1 MVVSTVLEADLLVL
15 HGLPRSAVDQL
26 YANCDGSVLDVPI
39 RTALAIAVAICST
52 LPLSGQ
58 VDPLR
63 AEAYF
68 KEAKA
73 FCDRDGGR
81 LWGISLC
88 GPMVIA
94 DPATGTIA
102 TNQPPPEGARPRNLG
117 FANATTKWGG
127 VEWSTFNW
135 QVLSSFDKPS
145 RGLLMMHELFHRV
158 ERPLGLMTDDGQ
170 NSHLDTLEGRYWQL
184 LEWRALARAL
194 GSSGTERTS
203 AVQDALR
210 FRYARRQ
217 LFPAAAA
224 NEVLEE
230 IREGLAQY
238 TATVTTASSPQDAA
252 SSAIRQLADYA
263 QRESLVRDFAY
274 ASGSAYGILLDAW
287 SPGWTRQ
294 VKGPEDL
301 AERLR
306 IAGGIAVPGLDSR
319 ATAERAAQRYDSTSL
334 RSAEEKRDA
343 ERKAKVAEL
352 RKRFVD
358 RPVLVLPNAGGT
370 FSSSGITPIPGVGTV
385 FPEVHVTAEW
395 GVLQA
400 AQVLRPDDR
409 SNITVPAPA
418 SVQGSTLEGDGWT
431 LRIAPGWVV
440 GAGNRPGDFQLV
452 RNVPRQ

>member
-1 MVVSTVLEADLLVL
+1 VR
-15 HGLPRSAVDQL
+15 LPR
-26 YANCDGSVLDVPI
+26 
-39 RTALAIAVAICST
+39 TLAIAVAICST

-68 KEAKA
+68 KEAQA

-102 TNQPPPEGARPRNLG
+102 TNQPAPEGARPRNLG

-135 QVLSSFDKPS
+135 QILSSFDQPS

-158 ERPLGLMTDDGQ
+158 QRPLGLMTEDGQ
-170 NSHLDTLEGRYWQL
+170 NSHLDALEGRYWQL

-194 GSSGTERTS
+194 GSFGTERTS
-203 AVQDALR
+203 AVRDALA

-217 LFPAAAA
+217 LFPTAAA
-224 NEVLEE
+224 NEVPEE
-230 IREGLAQY
+230 IREGLAHY
-238 TATVTTASSPQDAA
+238 TGTVTTASSPQDAE
-252 SSAIRQLADYA
+252 SKAILQLADFA
-263 QRESLVRDFAY
+263 QRESLVRDFGY

-301 AERLR
+301 GERLR
-306 IAGGIAVPGLDSR
+306 IAGGIAAAGPDSR
-319 ATAERAAQRYDSTSL
+319 EAAERAALKYDSTSL
-334 RSAEEKRDA
+334 RKAEQKRDA
-343 ERKAKVAEL
+343 DRKAKVAEL

-358 RPVLVLPNAGGT
+358 RPVLVLPNAGGS

-395 GVLQA
+395 GVLGA
-400 AQVLRPDDR
+400 AQALRPDDR

-431 LRIAPGWVV
+431 LKISPGWVV
-440 GAGNRPGDFQLV
+440 RAGNRPGDFQLV

>member
-1 MVVSTVLEADLLVL
+1 M
-15 HGLPRSAVDQL
+15 PNR
-26 YANCDGSVLDVPI
+26 
-39 RTALAIAVAICST
+39 RTLAIAVALCST
-52 LPLSGQ
+52 VPLSGQ

-81 LWGISLC
+81 LWGISLY

-94 DPATGTIA
+94 DAATGTIA
-102 TNQPPPEGARPRNLG
+102 TNQPAPDGARPRGLG
-117 FANATTKWGG
+117 FANAIAEWGG
-127 VEWSTFNW
+127 VQWSTFVW
-135 QVLSSFDKPS
+135 QLLASFDEPS
-145 RGLLMMHELFHRV
+145 RGVLMMHELFHRV
-158 ERPLGLMTDDGQ
+158 ERPLGLMTEEGQ

-194 GSSGTERTS
+194 GSSGTERAS
-203 AVQDALR
+203 AVRDALA
-210 FRYARRQ
+210 FRSARRQ
-217 LFPAAAA
+217 VFPTAAG

-230 IREGLAQY
+230 IREGLAHY

-252 SSAIRQLADYA
+252 SSAIRVLADYA

-274 ASGSAYGILLDAW
+274 ASGTAYGVLLDAW

-294 VKGPEDL
+294 LKGPEDL
-301 AERLR
+301 GERLR
-306 IAGGIAVPGLDSR
+306 IAGGIAVTSLNSR
-319 ATAERAAQRYDSTSL
+319 PAAEEAALRYDSVSL
-334 RSAEEKRDA
+334 RIAEEKRDA
-343 ERKAKVAEL
+343 DQKAKVAKL
-352 RKRFVD
+352 RRRFVD
-358 RPVLVLPNAGGT
+358 GPVLVLPNAGGS
-370 FSSSGITPIPGVGTV
+370 FSNSGIAPIPGVGTV
-385 FPEVHVTAEW
+385 FPDVHVSAEW
-395 GVLQA
+395 GVLEA

-440 GAGNRPGDFQLV
+440 RAGNRPGDFQLV

>member
-1 MVVSTVLEADLLVL
+1 V
-15 HGLPRSAVDQL
+15 
-26 YANCDGSVLDVPI
+26 I
-39 RTALAIAVAICST
+39 ALAIGST

-58 VDPLR
+58 VDPRR

-68 KEAKA
+68 KEAQA

-102 TNQPPPEGARPRNLG
+102 TNQPAPEGSRPRNLG
-117 FANATTKWGG
+117 FANATTEWGG
-127 VEWSTFNW
+127 VEWSTFSW
-135 QVLSSFDKPS
+135 QVLSSFDQPS

-158 ERPLGLMTDDGQ
+158 ERRLGLMTGDGQ
-170 NSHLDTLEGRYWQL
+170 NSHLGTLEGRYWQL

-203 AVQDALR
+203 AVRDALT
-210 FRYARRQ
+210 FRHARRQ

-224 NEVLEE
+224 NEVREE
-230 IREGLAQY
+230 IREGLAHY
-238 TATVTTASSPQDAA
+238 TGTVTTSSSQQDAE
-252 SSAIRQLADYA
+252 SKAILQLADYA
-263 QRESLVRDFAY
+263 QRESLVRDFGY

-306 IAGGIAVPGLDSR
+306 IAGGIAAGGLDSR
-319 ATAERAAQRYDSTSL
+319 WAAERAALKYDSISL
-334 RSAEEKRDA
+334 RKAEEKRAA
-343 ERKAKVAEL
+343 EQKAKVAEL

-358 RPVLVLPNAGGT
+358 GPVLVLPNAGGS

-395 GVLQA
+395 GVLRA
-400 AQVLRPDDR
+400 AQALRPDDR

-418 SVQGSTLEGDGWT
+418 SVEGSTLEGDGWT
-431 LRIAPGWVV
+431 LVISAGWVV
-440 GAGNRPGDFQLV
+440 RAGNRPGDFQLV
-452 RNVPRQ
+452 RDVPRR

>member
-1 MVVSTVLEADLLVL
+1 M
-15 HGLPRSAVDQL
+15 HLPK
-26 YANCDGSVLDVPI
+26 
-39 RTALAIAVAICST
+39 TLAIVVAVCST

-58 VDPLR
+58 VDPQR

-73 FCDRDGGR
+73 FCDRDGGK
-81 LWGISLC
+81 LWGVSLC

-102 TNQPPPEGARPRNLG
+102 TNQPAPEAARPRNLG
-117 FANATTKWGG
+117 FGNAIAKWGG
-127 VEWSTFNW
+127 VEWSTFSW
-135 QVLSSFDKPS
+135 KVLSSFDQPS

-158 ERPLGLMTDDGQ
+158 EGPLGLMTEDGQ

-184 LEWRALARAL
+184 LEWRALAKAL
-194 GSSGTERTS
+194 GSSGTERAS
-203 AVQDALR
+203 AVRDALA
-210 FRYARRQ
+210 FRAARRQ
-217 LFPAAAA
+217 MFPAAAA
-224 NEVLEE
+224 NEVREE
-230 IREGLAQY
+230 IREGLAHY

-252 SSAIRQLADYA
+252 SKAILQLADFA
-263 QRESLVRDFAY
+263 QRESLVRDFGY

-306 IAGGIAVPGLDSR
+306 IAAGIAVAGLDSR
-319 ATAERAAQRYDSTSL
+319 ETAERAALKYDSASL
-334 RSAEEKRDA
+334 RKAEEKRAA
-343 ERKAKVAEL
+343 EQKAKLAEL

-358 RPVLVLPNAGGT
+358 GPVLVLPNAGGS

-385 FPEVHVTAEW
+385 FPEVHVTAAW

-418 SVQGSTLEGDGWT
+418 SAQGSTLEGEGWT
-431 LRIAPGWVV
+431 LKIATGWVV
-440 GAGNRPGDFQLV
+440 RAGNRPGDLQLV
-452 RNVPRQ
+452 RDVPRQ

>member
-1 MVVSTVLEADLLVL
+1 
-15 HGLPRSAVDQL
+15 
-26 YANCDGSVLDVPI
+26 
-39 RTALAIAVAICST
+39 
-52 LPLSGQ
+52 
-58 VDPLR
+58 
-63 AEAYF
+63 
-68 KEAKA
+68 
-73 FCDRDGGR
+73 
-81 LWGISLC
+81 
-88 GPMVIA
+88 MVIA
-94 DPATGTIA
+94 DATTSTIA
-102 TNQPPPEGARPRNLG
+102 TNQPAPEGARPRNLG
-117 FANATTKWGG
+117 FANATTEWGG
-127 VEWSTFNW
+127 LQWSTFVW
-135 QVLSSFDKPS
+135 QLLSSFDKSS
-145 RGLLMMHELFHRV
+145 RGILMMHELFHRV
-158 ERPLGLMTDDGQ
+158 ERPLGLMTQDGQ

-203 AVQDALR
+203 AVQDALAFR
-210 FRYARRQ
+210 FARRQ

-230 IREGLAQY
+230 TREGLAQY

-274 ASGSAYGILLDAW
+274 ASGTAYGILLDTW

-301 AERLR
+301 GERLR
-306 IAGGIAVPGLDSR
+306 IAGGIKLANLDSR
-319 ATAERAAQRYDSTSL
+319 ETAERAALRYDSMSL
-334 RSAEEKRDA
+334 KNAEEKRDA
-343 ERKAKVAEL
+343 EQKAKVAEL

-358 RPVLVLPNAGGT
+358 RPVLVLPNAGGS
-370 FSSSGITPIPGVGTV
+370 FLNSGITPIPGVGTV
-385 FPEVHVTAEW
+385 FPAVHVTTEW
-395 GVLQA
+395 GVLEA
-400 AQVLRPDDR
+400 AQALRPDDR

-440 GAGNRPGDFQLV
+440 RAGNRPGDFQLV

>member
-1 MVVSTVLEADLLVL
+1 
-15 HGLPRSAVDQL
+15 
-26 YANCDGSVLDVPI
+26 
-39 RTALAIAVAICST
+39 
-52 LPLSGQ
+52 
-58 VDPLR
+58 
-63 AEAYF
+63 
-68 KEAKA
+68 
-73 FCDRDGGR
+73 
-81 LWGISLC
+81 
-88 GPMVIA
+88 
-94 DPATGTIA
+94 
-102 TNQPPPEGARPRNLG
+102 
-117 FANATTKWGG
+117 
-127 VEWSTFNW
+127 
-135 QVLSSFDKPS
+135 
-145 RGLLMMHELFHRV
+145 MMHELFHRV
-158 ERPLGLMTDDGQ
+158 ERPLGLMTEDGQ

-203 AVQDALR
+203 AVQDALAFR
-210 FRYARRQ
+210 FARRQ

-274 ASGSAYGILLDAW
+274 ASGTAYGILLDAW

-301 AERLR
+301 GERLR
-306 IAGGIAVPGLDSR
+306 IAGGIAVAGLDWR
-319 ATAERAAQRYDSTSL
+319 ETAERAALRYDSTSL
-334 RSAEEKRDA
+334 RNAEEKRDA
-343 ERKAKVAEL
+343 EQKAKVAEL

-358 RPVLVLPNAGGT
+358 RPVLVLPNAGGS
-370 FSSSGITPIPGVGTV
+370 FSNSGITPIPGVGTV

-395 GVLQA
+395 GVLEA

-440 GAGNRPGDFQLV
+440 RAGNRPGDFQLV

>member
-1 MVVSTVLEADLLVL
+1 M
-15 HGLPRSAVDQL
+15 
-26 YANCDGSVLDVPI
+26 
-39 RTALAIAVAICST
+39 
-52 LPLSGQ
+52 
-58 VDPLR
+58 
-63 AEAYF
+63 
-68 KEAKA
+68 
-73 FCDRDGGR
+73 
-81 LWGISLC
+81 
-88 GPMVIA
+88 
-94 DPATGTIA
+94 
-102 TNQPPPEGARPRNLG
+102 
-117 FANATTKWGG
+117 
-127 VEWSTFNW
+127 EWSTFNW

-145 RGLLMMHELFHRV
+145 RGVLMMHELFHRV

-203 AVQDALR
+203 AVHDALR

-230 IREGLAQY
+230 IREGLAHY
-238 TATVTTASSPQDAA
+238 TGTVTTASSPQDAE
-252 SSAIRQLADYA
+252 SNAIRQLADFA
-263 QRESLVRDFAY
+263 QRESLVRDFGY

-319 ATAERAAQRYDSTSL
+319 AMAERAALRYDSTSL

-352 RKRFVD
+352 RKFGHHTHPRRWNCVSGSPCNRGVGRAASGPSPPARRSEQHYSACSGQCARLDARRRWVD
-358 RPVLVLPNAGGT
+358 AKN
-370 FSSSGITPIPGVGTV
+370 SSGLG
-385 FPEVHVTAEW
+385 
-395 GVLQA
+395 
-400 AQVLRPDDR
+400 
-409 SNITVPAPA
+409 
-418 SVQGSTLEGDGWT
+418 
-431 LRIAPGWVV
+431 
-440 GAGNRPGDFQLV
+440 GACRE
-452 RNVPRQ
+452 

>member
-1 MVVSTVLEADLLVL
+1 
-15 HGLPRSAVDQL
+15 
-26 YANCDGSVLDVPI
+26 
-39 RTALAIAVAICST
+39 
-52 LPLSGQ
+52 
-58 VDPLR
+58 
-63 AEAYF
+63 
-68 KEAKA
+68 
-73 FCDRDGGR
+73 
-81 LWGISLC
+81 
-88 GPMVIA
+88 MVIA

-102 TNQPPPEGARPRNLG
+102 TNRPAPEGARPRNLG

-127 VEWSTFNW
+127 VEWSTFSW
-135 QVLSSFDKPS
+135 KVLSSFDQPS
-145 RGLLMMHELFHRV
+145 RGLLMIHELFHRV
-158 ERPLGLMTDDGQ
+158 QAPLGLMTNDGQ
-170 NSHLDTLEGRYWQL
+170 NNHLDTLEGRYWQL

-203 AVQDALR
+203 AVQDALAFR
-210 FRYARRQ
+210 FARRQ

-230 IREGLAQY
+230 IREGLAHY
-238 TATVTTASSPQDAA
+238 TATVITSSSPQDAA
-252 SSAIRQLADYA
+252 SKAILQLADFA
-263 QRESLVRDFAY
+263 KRESLTRDFGY

-294 VKGPEDL
+294 VKGPQDL
-301 AERLR
+301 GERLR
-306 IAGGIAVPGLDSR
+306 VAGGIAAAGLDSR
-319 ATAERAAQRYDSTSL
+319 ETAERAALRYDSTSL
-334 RSAEEKRDA
+334 RKAEEKRDA
-343 ERKAKVAEL
+343 EQKAKVTEL

-358 RPVLVLPNAGGT
+358 RPVLVLPNAGGS
-370 FSSSGITPIPGVGTV
+370 FASSGITPIPGVGTV

-431 LRIAPGWVV
+431 LKIAPGWVV
-440 GAGNRPGDFQLV
+440 RAGNRPSDFQLV